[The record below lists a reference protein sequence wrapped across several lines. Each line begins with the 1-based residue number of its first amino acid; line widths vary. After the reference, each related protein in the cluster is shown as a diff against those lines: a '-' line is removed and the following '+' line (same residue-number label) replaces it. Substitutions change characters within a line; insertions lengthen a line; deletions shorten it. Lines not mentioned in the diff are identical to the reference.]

1 MELSKSIRDLKL
13 ILYGNN
19 EAEPVAEA
27 CAQLTQEFFKGDTLR
42 RLLTSLPNLNL
53 EVTSRPLM
61 ITSKERQ
68 LTVCNSSI
76 RRDYLSFF
84 VRPGKML
91 LKLLQIFRGNKSIH
105 VLLHLIISNPTL
117 ILWIF

>member
-76 RRDYLSFF
+76 RRDYLS
-84 VRPGKML
+84 L
-91 LKLLQIFRGNKSIH
+91 LGQERCYSSCCKSSEATSQFTSYCI
-105 VLLHLIISNPTL
+105 
-117 ILWIF
+117 